1 MAAIEQL
8 TNYTLILN
16 EVERAGLL
24 NLLEREL
31 RDTHAEAR
39 RTESPDYQDEVHH
52 QETVLRGLI
61 EKLRNA

>member
-8 TNYTLILN
+8 AKYTVTLN
-16 EVERAGLL
+16 EVERAALL

-39 RTESPDYQDEVHH
+39 RTESPDYQEEVHH
-52 QETVLRGLI
+52 QEFVLHGLI
-61 EKLRNA
+61 EKLRHP